1 MRLIALGL
9 LAALVTA
16 PVLPAQAPV
25 PPPETVKVFLDCQ
38 THCDLNFLRTEVT
51 WVDYVRDR
59 SDADLH
65 VLVTSQRT
73 GSGGDEYTFQFIG
86 LRSFTGRDDRL
97 RFSSSG
103 TDTADQVRQRF
114 VDLLRAGLVRYVA
127 QTPAGVANL
136 QVGWRAAAGGGPV
149 APPPRDRWKN
159 WVFSIGGSGFMFG
172 QSQSTY
178 SSWSGN
184 FRSERITED
193 WKLGFGVS
201 GNRNTNTF
209 TLSDGTEL
217 ETRVTSYASDVL
229 VGRSLSQ
236 RWSVG
241 FRASARNSSRNNEDL
256 VLRAA
261 PMVEFSLLPYSE
273 STRRLVTL
281 QYGIGIYQASYTEE
295 TVFGKLEETLLRQY
309 AVLSVDFR
317 QPWGSANVSG
327 NAQSYLHD
335 SSLHRLGFNGYLNIR
350 LMRGLDLNVGG
361 GYSRP
366 RDQLSLARGDATD
379 EDILLQLRQLQTDY
393 SYDFSFG
400 LSYRFGSI
408 FNNIVNPRFRA
419 GDPGLRSF

>member
-1 MRLIALGL
+1 
-9 LAALVTA
+9 
-16 PVLPAQAPV
+16 
-25 PPPETVKVFLDCQ
+25 
-38 THCDLNFLRTEVT
+38 
-51 WVDYVRDR
+51 
-59 SDADLH
+59 
-65 VLVTSQRT
+65 
-73 GSGGDEYTFQFIG
+73 
-86 LRSFTGRDDRL
+86 
-97 RFSSSG
+97 
-103 TDTADQVRQRF
+103 
-114 VDLLRAGLVRYVA
+114 
-127 QTPAGVANL
+127 
-136 QVGWRAAAGGGPV
+136 
-149 APPPRDRWKN
+149 
-159 WVFSIGGSGFMFG
+159 
-172 QSQSTY
+172 
-178 SSWSGN
+178 
-184 FRSERITED
+184 
-193 WKLGFGVS
+193 
-201 GNRNTNTF
+201 
-209 TLSDGTEL
+209 
-217 ETRVTSYASDVL
+217 
-229 VGRSLSQ
+229 
-236 RWSVG
+236 
-241 FRASARNSSRNNEDL
+241 
-256 VLRAA
+256 
-261 PMVEFSLLPYSE
+261 
-273 STRRLVTL
+273 VTL